1 MEKDEQRTVVRKKD
15 KALLAALAVFALVM
29 AAIAVVG
36 ILLIR
41 PAEPTTQGQAEC
53 DAVRVS
59 GKLPGRIVRFYVH
72 EGDTVHKGD
81 KLVSIY
87 SSTVDAKYYLAK
99 QMQEAAASQ
108 NQKAEKGTR
117 EELKQSAYNVWQ
129 QAIAAQTIAQKTYQ
143 RVENLYQQGVATE
156 QKRDEAKAAYDA
168 ATAQVKAAKAQYDMA
183 VKGAQQEDKNASK
196 SMANAARGS
205 VMEVESLLEDQVL
218 LAPCDGEISE
228 IYPQEGELV
237 AMGTPIMSI
246 AKLDDM
252 WVSFS
257 VREELLNSLPMGK
270 EVSVRIPALDNLAT
284 KMSVYYIHDMGSYAV
299 WQASKAQGQYD
310 SKTFEV
316 RMRPAA
322 KVPNLRP
329 GMSVI
334 LEKK

>member
-1 MEKDEQRTVVRKKD
+1 MEKDEQRTVVHKKD

-87 SSTVDAKYYLAK
+87 SSTVDAKYYQAK

>member
-1 MEKDEQRTVVRKKD
+1 
-15 KALLAALAVFALVM
+15 
-29 AAIAVVG
+29 
-36 ILLIR
+36 
-41 PAEPTTQGQAEC
+41 
-53 DAVRVS
+53 
-59 GKLPGRIVRFYVH
+59 
-72 EGDTVHKGD
+72 
-81 KLVSIY
+81 
-87 SSTVDAKYYLAK
+87 
-99 QMQEAAASQ
+99 
-108 NQKAEKGTR
+108 
-117 EELKQSAYNVWQ
+117 
-129 QAIAAQTIAQKTYQ
+129 
-143 RVENLYQQGVATE
+143 
-156 QKRDEAKAAYDA
+156 
-168 ATAQVKAAKAQYDMA
+168 MA

>member
-87 SSTVDAKYYLAK
+87 SSTVDAKYYQAK

-156 QKRDEAKAAYDA
+156 QKRDEA
-168 ATAQVKAAKAQYDMA
+168 KAAKAQYDMA

>member
-87 SSTVDAKYYLAK
+87 SSTVDAKYYQAK

-310 SKTFEV
+310 SMTFEV

>member
-29 AAIAVVG
+29 ACIAVVG
-36 ILLIR
+36 ILLIH
-41 PAEPTTQGQAEC
+41 PAEATTQGQADC

-87 SSTVDAKYYLAK
+87 SSTVDAKYYQA
-99 QMQEAAASQ
+99 QQAAAAAASQ

-117 EELKQSAYNVWQ
+117 DELKQSAYNLWQ
-129 QAIAAQTIAQKTYQ
+129 EAIAAQTIAEKTYQ
-143 RVENLYQQGVATE
+143 RVENLFKQGVATQ

-183 VKGAQQEDKNASK
+183 VRGAQQEDKNAAR
-196 SMANAARGS
+196 SMANVARGT
-205 VMEVESLLEDQVL
+205 VKEVESLLEDQVL
-218 LAPCDGEISE
+218 LAPCDGEVSE

-237 AMGTPIMSI
+237 AIMSI

-257 VREELLNSLPMGK
+257 VREEMLSDLPMGK
-270 EVSVRIPALDNLAT
+270 EVNVRIPALNNMQT
-284 KMSVYYIHDMGSYAV
+284 KMSIYYIHDMGSFAT

-316 RMRPAA
+316 KMRPVS

-334 LEKK
+334 LEK